1 MNISRPTATPAL
13 AGSASLV
20 SGRVPPPRRRGF
32 ALFRTDGEAAPISE
46 INTTPLIDVML
57 VLLIMFIITI
67 PMATHKVPLDL
78 PRPSLTPM
86 PPRPFHQ
93 LEISANGGLLW
104 NGETL
109 SADQL
114 RGHLGQLAADPATPE
129 LRVHAASEARY
140 ERVDQVL
147 AWIRLAGV
155 QRLGFIGNERYNRV
169 F

>member
-1 MNISRPTATPAL
+1 MSDKIPVPMLVGAAGAQADRGARPK
-13 AGSASLV
+13 
-20 SGRVPPPRRRGF
+20 RRRLS
-32 ALFRTDGEAAPISE
+32 LFRLIGAEPATISE

-78 PRPSLTPM
+78 PRPSLTPL

-93 LEISANGGLLW
+93 LEIEANGSLLW
-104 NGETL
+104 NGESL

-129 LRVHAASEARY
+129 LRVHANSEARY
-140 ERVDQVL
+140 ERVDQIL
-147 AWIRLAGV
+147 ALLRFAGV
-155 QRLGFIGNERYNRV
+155 QRLGFVGNERYSRA